1 MPGVLKATFSS
12 STSESGSPSENEF
25 WSSIEPGDK
34 DYKYAAASYPEY
46 NEKPLTEQLE
56 PVAVCGM
63 ACRLPGDV
71 SSPAGFWEMMLNQ
84 GSGQTPKV
92 PRSRFNID
100 AHLHPNN
107 DRPGSFNVQGGYFLN
122 DSLKGFDPGLFGIT
136 PIEAVWMDPSQRKM
150 LEVVYEAF
158 ESAGVTLSQVSG
170 TRTACFVACFTAD
183 FQQMA
188 FKEPSFRHSLAATGV
203 DPGIISN
210 RISHV
215 FNLNGPSIVVNTACS
230 SSVYA
235 LHNACNAL
243 RNNECSA
250 AVVGGVNLVLTV
262 DQHMNTAK
270 LGVLSPT
277 STCHT
282 FDASADGYGRADGV
296 GAVYLKRLS
305 DAIRDGDPVRGVIR
319 SSATN
324 SNGKVPAVGIT
335 HPNREGQADVIRHA
349 YTRGGDLDPRLT
361 GYFECHGTGTAVG
374 DPLEVQAVSYAMN
387 ENRVDSEGPLIIGAV
402 KPNIGHSEAASG
414 LSALIK
420 AILIVE
426 RGIIPP
432 TKGVVNPSPAIKW
445 DDWKVTV
452 NTKPV
457 AFPAHLPVKRVSVN
471 SFGYGGTNAHMII
484 EGADSLIP
492 MAQKNYIH
500 RLSDKQNRNVKTPRS
515 AFYRNRPFLLP
526 FSAHDKATLKS
537 NIDAHGEVVDRYTLL
552 DLSYTLANRRSQLSS
567 RAFAVAS
574 HANLDRVF
582 NKQEGF
588 RFAEKKRVP
597 IIGFVFTGQG
607 AQWARMGSELMTY
620 YPSFLRSIRVL
631 DRALEDLPDAPEW
644 SLEDVLLEDA
654 PKSRVSEAEFSQ
666 PLCTAIQV
674 GLVQL
679 LNQWGVQAVV
689 TVGHSS
695 GEIAASYAAGHISAT
710 EAIIVAYY
718 RGKVVR
724 DVNTNGSMLAVGLGS
739 EAVQVYLHD
748 MRDKVVVACHN
759 SPGGVTLSGDADAL
773 EVIKDR
779 LDADKVF
786 ARPVKTGGKA
796 YHSHHMAPVGVK
808 YETLIRKAKEHQ
820 PFDLPST
827 PPKTQMVSS
836 VTNSLIAE
844 DAVIDETYWSAN
856 LRSPVLFNQA
866 VQTITKHPAFSNVD
880 LLIEI
885 GPHSALSG
893 PIKQIKSE
901 LGLEKLQ
908 YLPTMIRGADSAAKI
923 LELAGELFLRDYPID
938 IGRVTTVEEAL
949 PGGKLHN
956 TKGSLIVDLPTYQWN
971 RKEFWSEARLSR
983 ELRAPT
989 FMRHDILGSLLGGGS
1004 LAEPTWRNILRI
1016 RDVPWLKDHSL
1027 GGEAVFPAAGYFS
1040 MACEAITQ
1048 LNEVSPNPVNIQGY
1062 VLRDVSIKNALVTPD
1077 NDAGIEVLFNMRPS
1091 VHNETDTQTEWWDF
1105 NVSSISEEGTRK
1117 DHMAGSISINS
1128 RKRGVAPKGTPKFP
1142 QRASGKS
1149 WNQALRDVGF
1159 DYGPTFQDMEDI
1171 RFDGKTYAATC
1182 KTAIKNKVGTMAG
1195 ESRHALHPAAVDSC
1209 LQLLIVSI
1217 YAGRANAMPCGAVPV
1232 QVDEIAIFTPTN
1244 KQLET
1249 SIAGC
1254 YSWIDQRG
1262 LRSYRGG
1269 SQLVADDG
1277 ELLMEISDMR
1287 CISYEAALPQRADEP
1302 LKSQPY
1308 GEMAWKLD
1316 IDRLQY
1322 ATKIPNLSVPDLVE
1336 LSLFKKPGS
1345 KVLEYGSHY
1354 THDTLFRLEGASY
1367 TITEVADDNIANVEA
1382 MIKLSKNA
1390 KVQKL
1395 DLSDDPQS
1403 QGVTAGHYDVVIG
1416 PANLSGAQHVAR
1428 LASLLAPGGRLLWES
1443 SIEPDLAAL
1452 ESAGITG
1459 IDFSISREGTTIFVT
1474 SLSVKASDAAS
1485 EDILHEVQLVYRKEP
1500 TSTCQAVQ
1508 KAFGSMGWHTTTSK
1522 LIDCKTTVGDR
1533 VVMLTDFEG
1542 PPLLSTLEEEELA
1555 AIQSICNTAS
1565 SILWVTT
1572 GGLLTGNNPEHAMTA
1587 GLARVI
1593 TSEQASLDLTTLDFD
1608 LDSTDDGQIPI
1619 VIARTAK
1626 EQNDKGFAHENETY
1640 IANNLTYISRLVP
1653 NIHVN
1658 GTYSKEEH
1666 KVTSAPYDPDSY
1678 LVGKVQSG
1686 KIVFE
1691 VDDRAGQPLDDNHVE
1706 VQVLY
1711 GGLNK
1716 EDIAAI
1722 NGTDYITNF
1731 SQEIGGVVRA
1741 VGPQVTD
1748 LEVGDR
1754 VAGFNFDKFA
1764 TYQRAPAKLLKK
1776 IEPDESMEEVVGVLM
1791 AYGTALYG
1799 MTSLAQVEAAD
1810 TVLILQGTGLPGL
1823 AAIRISQIM
1832 GATPYVVVDSEAEAQ
1847 HVMQQYRLPQSQV
1860 LANTPLVM
1868 EYVSEINGGSG
1879 ADVVFSSGSSDAGLA
1894 REAWRHIARF
1904 GRFVDFGRKNVL
1916 KRSTLDTVPVHRG
1929 ANYLSFDMLE
1939 LCKWRPQTLSKVLTL
1954 TVDLFREGSIAAPKP
1969 VAIKNITELDDAVA
1983 SFAGSFTAGKTIIE
1997 YKKSER
2003 YLNLLPHKPQ
2013 LKLRADTTYLLVGCL
2028 GGLGRS
2034 LTSWMMKRGARHF
2047 AFLSRSGADATS
2059 AAALVRDIE
2068 AAGADVSVY
2077 RGDVTK
2083 ATDVERAVQSVPSKH
2098 PIAGVVHAAMVLR
2111 DGLFNTMTYQNWE
2124 MSTSTKVRGAMNL
2137 HNAVKDIP
2145 LDFFV
2150 MTSSV
2155 SGTLGTPGQSNYAAA
2170 NSFLDA
2176 IAKHRHSRDQPAVSI
2191 ILPMVLGV
2199 GVVAENNEIEEALK
2213 RKGMYGIDEEHLL
2226 EAFETAMS
2234 IQDSADHL
2242 VVGLDPAML
2251 QRSMAAA
2258 GTTDSFWTEDVRFS
2272 NLLSIMRSSGGD
2284 NGAGAG
2290 QSILASIKTAA
2301 SLLEAINI
2309 TNDHIV
2315 GKLGRM
2321 LMLEAD
2327 QFDLENKSIGD
2338 HGLDSMIGAEFRNW
2352 IFKEFGMDVPFQQL
2366 LAPTLTIAKFSAQ
2379 VCEGLGIQKEA

>member
-1 MPGVLKATFSS
+1 MPGIIKETAWSSPSDSASS
-12 STSESGSPSENEF
+12 SDNEAWGTETSFNGHE
-25 WSSIEPGDK
+25 
-34 DYKYAAASYPEY
+34 YVAASFAGY
-46 NEKPLTEQLE
+46 NEKPLAEQLE
-56 PVAVCGM
+56 PIAVCGM
-63 ACRLPGDV
+63 GCRLPGDV

-84 GSGQTPKV
+84 KSGQTPKV
-92 PRSRFNID
+92 PESRFNID

-107 DRPGSFNVQGGYFLN
+107 DRPGSFNVKGGYFLKE
-122 DSLKGFDPGLFGIT
+122 SLKDFDPGLFGIT
-136 PIEAVWMDPSQRKM
+136 PIEAMWMDPSQRKM

-243 RNNECSA
+243 RNKECSA

-319 SSATN
+319 SSAVN

-335 HPNREGQADVIRHA
+335 HPNRDGQADVIRHA
-349 YTRGGDLDPRLT
+349 YQRGGNLDPRLT
-361 GYFECHGTGTAVG
+361 GYFECHGTGTGVG
-374 DPLEVQAVSYAMN
+374 DPLEVHAVSLAMN
-387 ENRVDSEGPLIIGAV
+387 ESRSDTEAPLTVGAV

-420 AILIVE
+420 AILTVE

-445 DDWKVTV
+445 EDWKVTV
-452 NTKPV
+452 NTQPKP
-457 AFPAHLPVKRVSVN
+457 FPANLPVKRVSVN

-484 EGADSLIP
+484 EAADSLVP
-492 MAQKNYIH
+492 NASKNYKY
-500 RLSDKQNRNVKTPRS
+500 RTSDQAAKIPRS

-526 FSAHDKATLKS
+526 FSAHDKATVKS
-537 NIDAHGEVVDRYTLL
+537 NIDAHGKVADRYNLL

-567 RAFAVAS
+567 RAFTVAS
-574 HANLDRVF
+574 HANLGSVF
-582 NKQEGF
+582 NKQDGF
-588 RFAEKKRVP
+588 HFGEKKRVP
-597 IIGFVFTGQG
+597 TIGFAFTGQG

-631 DRALEDLPDAPEW
+631 DRALEDLPDAPDW
-644 SLEDVLLEDA
+644 SLEDVLLEEA
-654 PKSRVSEAEFSQ
+654 HKSRVGEAEFSQ

-674 GLVQL
+674 ALVQL
-679 LNQWGVQAVV
+679 LNQWGIQPVV

-718 RGKVVR
+718 RGQVVR
-724 DVNTNGSMLAVGLGS
+724 DINTNGSMLAVGLGA
-739 EAVQVYLHD
+739 EAVEAYLEG
-748 MRDKVVVACHN
+748 MKDKIVIACHN
-759 SPGGVTLSGDADAL
+759 SPAGVTLSGDADAL
-773 EVIKDR
+773 EVVKVR
-779 LDADKVF
+779 LDADKIF
-786 ARPVKTGGKA
+786 ARAVKTGGKA
-796 YHSHHMAPVGVK
+796 YHSHHMAPVAAK
-808 YETLIRKAKEHQ
+808 YEASIRRAKEHQ
-820 PFDLPST
+820 PFDLPT
-827 PPKTQMVSS
+827 PTGAKMVSS
-836 VTNSLIAE
+836 VTNSLIAD

-866 VQTITKHPAFSNVD
+866 VQTITTHPALSDVD

-901 LGLEKLQ
+901 FSLEKLQ
-908 YLPTMIRGADSAAKI
+908 YLPTLSRGTDSAVKL
-923 LELAGELFLRDYPID
+923 LELAGELFLKDYPINMET
-938 IGRVTTVEEAL
+938 ITTVEEAL
-949 PGGKLHN
+949 PGGKIHN
-956 TKGSLIVDLPTYQWN
+956 MKGSMIVDLPSYQWN
-971 RKEFWSEARLSR
+971 RKEFWAEARLSR
-983 ELRAPT
+983 EHRAPT
-989 FMRHDILGSLLGGGS
+989 FMRHDILGSLLHGGS
-1004 LAEPTWRNILRI
+1004 WAEPTWRNVLRQ
-1016 RDVPWLKDHSL
+1016 RDLPWLKDHSL

-1048 LNEVSPNPVNIQGY
+1048 LNELSPNPVKIQGY

-1077 NDAGIEVLFNMRPS
+1077 DDDGIEVLFDIKPS
-1091 VHNETDTQTEWWDF
+1091 VHNETDSQTAWWDF
-1105 NVSSISEEGTRK
+1105 NVSSVSQDGTRK
-1117 DHMAGSISINS
+1117 DHMAGSVSINS
-1128 RKRGVAPKGTPKFP
+1128 RKRGVAPKKAPSFP

-1159 DYGPTFQDMEDI
+1159 DYGPSFQDMQDI

-1182 KTAIKNKVGTMAG
+1182 KTAVKNNIGTMVG
-1195 ESRHALHPAAVDSC
+1195 ESRHPLHPAAVDSA

-1217 YAGRANAMPCGAVPV
+1217 YAGRANVMPYGAVPV
-1232 QVDEIAIFTPTN
+1232 QVDEIAIFPPT
-1244 KQLET
+1244 KEQLEAAT
-1249 SIAGC
+1249 ADC
-1254 YSWIDQRG
+1254 YSWIDKRG
-1262 LRSYRGG
+1262 LRSYVGG
-1269 SQLVADDG
+1269 SQLVADNG

-1287 CISYEAALPQRADEP
+1287 CVSYEAALPQRAEEP
-1302 LKSQPY
+1302 LRPQPN
-1308 GEMAWKLD
+1308 GKMAWKLD
-1316 IDRLQY
+1316 IDRLRF
-1322 ATKIPNLSVPDLVE
+1322 ASKLPSLSVPDLVE
-1336 LSLFKKPGS
+1336 LSVFKYPGS
-1345 KVLEYGSHY
+1345 KVLEYGSFYTHETLFKLEDSHY
-1354 THDTLFRLEGASY
+1354 T
-1367 TITEVADDNIANVEA
+1367 VAETSDEDVENVES
-1382 MIKLSKNA
+1382 MVQNFKNA

-1395 DLSDDPQS
+1395 DLSVDLES
-1403 QGVTAGHYDVVIG
+1403 QGVTAGQYDVVIG
-1416 PANLSGAQHVAR
+1416 PANLSGAANIGR
-1428 LASLLAPGGRLLWES
+1428 LASLLTPGGKLLWES
-1443 SIEPDLAAL
+1443 TSQPDLAAL
-1452 ESAGITG
+1452 KSAGMTG
-1459 IDFSISREGTTIFVT
+1459 TDLSIPREGKSIFVA
-1474 SLSVKASDAAS
+1474 SRPAEASDDAS
-1485 EDILHEVQLVYRKEP
+1485 GDVLKEVQLVYRNEP
-1500 TSTCQAVQ
+1500 TAMLPEIQ
-1508 KAFGSMGWHTTTSK
+1508 KAFGSIGWHTTTTK
-1522 LIDCKTTVGDR
+1522 LVDCKTTVGDR
-1533 VVMLTDFEG
+1533 VVMLADLES
-1542 PPLLSTLEEEELA
+1542 PLLSTLQEDELA
-1555 AIQSICNTAS
+1555 ALQSISNTAS
-1565 SILWVTT
+1565 SILWVTM
-1572 GGLLTGNNPEHAMTA
+1572 GGLLTSKKPEYAMAA
-1587 GLARVI
+1587 GLARVV

-1608 LDSTDDGQIPI
+1608 LDNTDVAQIPN
-1619 VIARTAK
+1619 VIARSAEEQSNK
-1626 EQNDKGFAHENETY
+1626 EFAHENETY
-1640 IANNLTYISRLVP
+1640 IANDLAHISRLVP
-1653 NIHVN
+1653 NVEVN
-1658 GTYSKEEH
+1658 EIYSKEEQEPSI
-1666 KVTSAPYDPDSY
+1666 TPFDPESHI
-1678 LVGKVQSG
+1678 VGKVQSG
-1686 KIVFE
+1686 KVVFE
-1691 VDDRAGQPLDDNHVE
+1691 ADNRAEESLEEDHVE
-1706 VQVLY
+1706 VQILC

-1716 EDIAAI
+1716 EDISAI
-1722 NGTDYITNF
+1722 NGTDYVTNF

-1741 VGPQVTD
+1741 VGRGVTD
-1748 LEVGDR
+1748 LKAGDR

-1764 TYQRAPAKLLKK
+1764 SFQRVPARLLSKM
-1776 IEPDESMEEVVGVLM
+1776 ESSESLEEAVGVLM

-1799 MTSLAQVEAAD
+1799 MTSLARVEAQD
-1810 TVLILQGTGLPGL
+1810 TVLILPGTGLPGL
-1823 AAIRISQIM
+1823 AAIRISQIL
-1832 GATPYVVVDSEAEAQ
+1832 GAVPYVVVDSGDEAQ
-1847 HVMQQYRLPQSQV
+1847 HIMQQYGLPQSQV
-1860 LANTPLVM
+1860 LTKSPLVI
-1868 EYVSEINGGSG
+1868 EQLSELNGGSG
-1879 ADVVFSSGSSDAGLA
+1879 ADVVFSSGSSDAGIA
-1894 REAWRHIARF
+1894 REAWRHIAPF

-1939 LCKWRPQTLSKVLTL
+1939 LYKWRPETLSKILSV
-1954 TVDLFREGSIAAPKP
+1954 TVNLFREGSIAAPQP
-1969 VAIKNITELDDAVA
+1969 VSVKNIAELDDAVA
-1983 SFAGSFTAGKTIIE
+1983 SFDGGFTAGKTLIE
-1997 YKKSER
+1997 FKKSEKG
-2003 YLNLLPHKPQ
+2003 LKLLPHAPQ
-2013 LKLRADTTYLLVGCL
+2013 LKLKANATYLLVGCL

-2034 LTSWMMKRGARHF
+2034 LTSWMMKRGARRF
-2047 AFLSRSGADATS
+2047 AFLSRSGADAES
-2059 AAALVRDIE
+2059 AATLVRDIE
-2068 AAGADVSVY
+2068 TAGADVSVI

-2083 ATDVERAVQSVPSKH
+2083 AADVERAIRNMPSKY

-2111 DGLFNTMTYQNWE
+2111 DGLFNAMTYENWQI
-2124 MSTSTKVRGAMNL
+2124 STTTKVQGAINL
-2137 HNAVKDIP
+2137 HKALANTP

-2176 IAKHRHSRDQPAVSI
+2176 IAKHRRAHGLRAVSL

-2242 VVGLDPAML
+2242 VVGLDPAKL

-2258 GTTDSFWTEDVRFS
+2258 GTTDNFWTEDVRFN
-2272 NLLSIMRSSGGD
+2272 NLLATMRSSSGEGVS
-2284 NGAGAG
+2284 AGK
-2290 QSILASIKTAA
+2290 SVLASIKSAPSPAEAA
-2301 SLLEAINI
+2301 DVATEA
-2309 TNDHIV
+2309 IV

-2321 LMLEAD
+2321 LMLDED
-2327 QFDLENKSIGD
+2327 QFDLDAKSIGD

-2352 IFKEFGMDVPFQQL
+2352 VFKEFAMDVPFQQL
-2366 LAPTLTIAKFSAQ
+2366 LAPSLTIARFSVQ
-2379 VCEGLGIQKEA
+2379 VCESMGIKNEA

>member
-1 MPGVLKATFSS
+1 MPGILKETAWSS
-12 STSESGSPSENEF
+12 SSDAGSSSEGEA
-25 WSSIEPGDK
+25 WSSSDVNFTGHQ
-34 DYKYAAASYPEY
+34 YAAASFPGYS
-46 NEKPLTEQLE
+46 EKPLAEQLE
-56 PVAVCGM
+56 PIAVCGM
-63 ACRLPGDV
+63 GCRLPGDV
-71 SSPAGFWEMMLNQ
+71 SSPAGFWDMMLKQ

-92 PRSRFNID
+92 PASRFNID

-107 DRPGSFNVQGGYFLN
+107 DRPGSFNVKGGYFLN
-122 DSLKGFDPGLFGIT
+122 DSLKDFDPGLFGIT
-136 PIEAVWMDPSQRKM
+136 PIEAMWMDPSQRKM

-158 ESAGVTLSQVSG
+158 ESAGVTLDQVSG

-243 RNNECSA
+243 RNKECSA

-270 LGVLSPT
+270 LGVLSPS

-282 FDASADGYGRADGV
+282 FDESADGYGRADGV

-305 DAIRDGDPVRGVIR
+305 DAVRDGDPVRGVIR
-319 SSATN
+319 SSAVN

-335 HPNREGQADVIRHA
+335 HPNRDGQADVIKHA
-349 YTRGGDLDPRLT
+349 YNRGGDLDPRLT

-374 DPLEVQAVSYAMN
+374 DPLEVHAVSLAMN
-387 ENRVDSEGPLIIGAV
+387 ENRNENEDPLTVGAV

-432 TKGVVNPSPAIKW
+432 TKGVVKPSPAIKW
-445 DDWKVTV
+445 DDWQVTV
-452 NTKPV
+452 NTKPKP
-457 AFPAHLPVKRVSVN
+457 FPENLPVNRVSVN

-484 EGADSLIP
+484 EGADSLVP
-492 MAQKNYIH
+492 GASKNYKYRH
-500 RLSDKQNRNVKTPRS
+500 SDRSAKMPRS

-526 FSAHDKATLKS
+526 FSAHDKATLKA
-537 NIDAHGEVVDRYTLL
+537 NIDAHGKVADRYTLL
-552 DLSYTLANRRSQLSS
+552 DLSHTLANRRSRLSS
-567 RAFAVAS
+567 RGFAVAS
-574 HANLDRVF
+574 HATLGSVF

-588 RFAEKKRVP
+588 HFADKKKAP
-597 IIGFVFTGQG
+597 TIGFAFTGQG

-620 YPSFLRSIRVL
+620 YPSFLRSLRVL

-654 PKSRVSEAEFSQ
+654 SKSRVSEAEFSQ

-674 GLVQL
+674 ALVQL
-679 LNQWGVQAVV
+679 LNQWGIQPVV

-695 GEIAASYAAGHISAT
+695 GEIAASFAAGHISAT

-724 DVNTNGSMLAVGLGS
+724 DINTNGSMLAVGLGA
-739 EAVQVYLHD
+739 EAVEGYLHD
-748 MRDKVVVACHN
+748 VHGKVVIACHN
-759 SPGGVTLSGDADAL
+759 SPAGVTLSGDAEAL
-773 EVIKDR
+773 ESVKGK
-779 LDADKVF
+779 LEADKVF
-786 ARPVKTGGKA
+786 ARSVKTGGKA
-796 YHSHHMAPVGVK
+796 YHSHHMAPVAVE
-808 YETLIRKAKEHQ
+808 YEAAIRKAKEAQ
-820 PFDLPST
+820 PFDLPAPS
-827 PPKTQMVSS
+827 KAQMVSS
-836 VTNSLIAE
+836 VTNSLIPD

-866 VQTITKHPAFSNVD
+866 VQTISKHPAFSDVD

-901 LGLEKLQ
+901 FSLEKLQ
-908 YLPTMIRGADSAAKI
+908 YLPTLSRGADSAAKL
-923 LELAGELFLRDYPID
+923 LELAGELFLRDYLID
-938 IGRVTTVEEAL
+938 MEKITTVEEAL
-949 PGGKLHN
+949 PGGKIHN
-956 TKGSLIVDLPTYQWN
+956 MKGSFIVDLPSYQWN
-971 RKEFWSEARLSR
+971 RKEFWAEARLSR
-983 ELRAPT
+983 EHRAPT
-989 FMRHDILGSLLGGGS
+989 FMRHDILGSLFHGGS
-1004 LAEPTWRNILRI
+1004 FAEPTWRNVLRQ

-1048 LNEVSPNPVNIQGY
+1048 LNELSPNPVGIQGY

-1077 NDAGIEVLFNMRPS
+1077 DDDGIEVMFNMKPS
-1091 VHNETDTQTEWWDF
+1091 VHNETDSQTEWWEF
-1105 NVSSISEEGTRK
+1105 NVSSVSKEGSRK
-1117 DHMAGSISINS
+1117 DHMAGTISINS
-1128 RKRGVAPKGTPKFP
+1128 RKRGVAPKKAPEFP

-1159 DYGPTFQDMEDI
+1159 DYGPTFQDMQDI

-1182 KTAIKNKVGTMAG
+1182 KTAVKNQVGTMVG
-1195 ESRHALHPAAVDSC
+1195 ESRHALHPAAVDSA

-1217 YAGRANAMPCGAVPV
+1217 YAGRTNMMPYGAVPV
-1232 QVDEIAIFTPTN
+1232 QVDEIAIFTPN
-1244 KQLET
+1244 AEQLDNGL
-1249 SIAGC
+1249 ADC

-1262 LRSYRGG
+1262 LRSYVGG

-1287 CISYEAALPQRADEP
+1287 CTSYEAALPQRAEEP
-1302 LKSQPY
+1302 LKPQPY

-1316 IDRLQY
+1316 IDCLEY
-1322 ATKIPNLSVPDLVE
+1322 ADKLPSLSIPDLVE
-1336 LSLFKKPGS
+1336 LSLFKKPGT
-1345 KVLEYGSHY
+1345 KILEYGSDY
-1354 THDTLFRLEGASY
+1354 THETLFRLEDTHY
-1367 TITEVADDNIANVEA
+1367 TIAETTDEEVENVGAAVE
-1382 MIKLSKNA
+1382 SFKNA

-1395 DLSDDPQS
+1395 DLSTDLEG
-1403 QGVTAGHYDVVIG
+1403 QGASANQYDLVVG
-1416 PANLSGAQHVAR
+1416 PANLSGAEKIVR
-1428 LASLLAPGGRLLWES
+1428 LASLLTPGGRLLWES
-1443 SIEPDLAAL
+1443 RSKPDLAAL
-1452 ESAGITG
+1452 EAAGIAR
-1459 IDFSISREGTTIFVT
+1459 IDFSIPNQDSTVF
-1474 SLSVKASDAAS
+1474 AAS
-1485 EDILHEVQLVYRKEP
+1485 ASTGAGDIASEEVLHEVQLVYRTKP
-1500 TSTCQAVQ
+1500 TPMLPAIQ
-1508 KAFGSMGWHTTTSK
+1508 KAFESVGWHTTSSK
-1522 LIDCKTTVGDR
+1522 LTNCRKNVADR
-1533 VVMLTDFEG
+1533 VVMLADLEG
-1542 PPLLSTLEEEELA
+1542 AVLSTLHDDELA
-1555 AIQSICNTAS
+1555 AIQAISTTAS
-1565 SILWVTT
+1565 SLLWVTT
-1572 GGLLTGNNPEHAMTA
+1572 GGLLTGKKPEHAMAA

-1608 LDSTDDGQIPI
+1608 LDNTDAALIPTM
-1619 VIARTAK
+1619 IARAAK
-1626 EQNDKGFAHENETY
+1626 EQDDKSFAHENETY
-1640 IANNLTYISRLVP
+1640 IANNLAHISRLVP
-1653 NIHVN
+1653 NVEVN
-1658 GTYSKEEH
+1658 ESFSKEEQNAF
-1666 KVTSAPYDPDSY
+1666 SAPFDPEAHI
-1678 LVGKVQSG
+1678 VGKVQSG

-1691 VDDRAGQPLDDNHVE
+1691 VDQRADDRLADDQVE

-1711 GGLNK
+1711 GGLNR

-1722 NGTDYITNF
+1722 NGTDYVTNF
-1731 SQEIGGVVRA
+1731 SQEVAGVVRT

-1748 LEVGDR
+1748 LKVGDR

-1764 TYQRAPAKLLKK
+1764 TYQRAPASLLAK
-1776 IEPDESMEEVVGVLM
+1776 IESDESLAEVVGVLM

-1799 MTSLAQVEAAD
+1799 MNALARVEAGD

-1823 AAIRISQIM
+1823 AAIRIAQLMS
-1832 GATPYVVVDSEAEAQ
+1832 ATPYVVVDSEVEAQ
-1847 HVMQQYRLPQSQV
+1847 HIMQEYGLPQSQV
-1860 LANTPLVM
+1860 LEKTPLVV
-1868 EYVSEINGGSG
+1868 EYLSEINDGSG
-1879 ADVVFSSGSSDAGLA
+1879 ADVVFSSGTSDGGLA
-1894 REAWRHIARF
+1894 REAWRHIAPF

-1939 LCKWRPQTLSKVLTL
+1939 LYKWRPQTLSKILSRTL
-1954 TVDLFREGSIAAPKP
+1954 DLFREGSIAAPRP
-1969 VAIKNITELDDAVA
+1969 VTVKNIAELDDAVA
-1983 SFAGSFTAGKTIIE
+1983 SFAGSFTAGKTLIE
-1997 YKKSER
+1997 YKKSDGC
-2003 YLNLLPHKPQ
+2003 LNLLPHKPQ
-2013 LKLRADTTYLLVGCL
+2013 LRFKDSATYLLVGCL

-2034 LTSWMMKRGARHF
+2034 LTSWMMKRGARRF
-2047 AFLSRSGADATS
+2047 AFLSRSGVDATS
-2059 AAALVRDIE
+2059 AAALVKDVQV
-2068 AAGADVSVY
+2068 AGAEVSVI

-2083 ATDVERAVQSVPSKH
+2083 AGDVERAVQSIPSEH

-2111 DGLFNTMTYQNWE
+2111 DGLFDAMTYENWKI
-2124 MSTSTKVRGAMNL
+2124 STTTKVQGAMNL
-2137 HNAVKDIP
+2137 HNALQNTP

-2176 IAKHRHSRDQPAVSI
+2176 IAKHRHSQGQRAVSI

-2226 EAFETAMS
+2226 EAFEAAMS

-2242 VVGLDPAML
+2242 VVGLDPAKL
-2251 QRSMAAA
+2251 QRAMAAA
-2258 GTTDSFWTEDVRFS
+2258 GATDNFWTEDVRFN
-2272 NLLSIMRSSGGD
+2272 NLLATMRSSSGD
-2284 NGAGAG
+2284 SGAGAG
-2290 QSILASIKTAA
+2290 QSVLASIKAA
-2301 SLLEAINI
+2301 GSASEAAEVAREQ
-2309 TNDHIV
+2309 IV

-2321 LMLEAD
+2321 LMLDDD
-2327 QFDLENKSIGD
+2327 QFDTEARSIGD

-2352 IFKEFGMDVPFQQL
+2352 VFKEFAMDVPFQQL
-2366 LAPTLTIAKFSAQ
+2366 LAPTLTIDKFSVQ
-2379 VCEGLGIQKEA
+2379 VCESLGIRKEEA

>member
-1 MPGVLKATFSS
+1 MPGVLRETHWSS
-12 STSESGSPSENEF
+12 SSESGSSSENEL
-25 WSSIEPGDK
+25 WASTEPDRK
-34 DYKYAAASYPEY
+34 DHKYAAASYPGY
-46 NEKPLTEQLE
+46 GEKPLTEQLE
-56 PVAVCGM
+56 PIAVCGM
-63 ACRLPGDV
+63 GCRLPGDV

-92 PRSRFNID
+92 PKSRFNID

-122 DSLKGFDPGLFGIT
+122 DSLKEFDPGLFGIT
-136 PIEAVWMDPSQRKM
+136 PIEAIWMDPSQRKM

-158 ESAGVTLSQVSG
+158 ESAGVTLAQVSG
-170 TRTACFVACFTAD
+170 TRTACFIGCFTAD

-349 YTRGGDLDPRLT
+349 YRRGGDLDPRLT

-374 DPLEVQAVSYAMN
+374 DPLEVHAVSLAMN
-387 ENRVDSEGPLIIGAV
+387 ENRADSEGPLTVGAV

-420 AILIVE
+420 AILVVE

-432 TKGVVNPSPAIKW
+432 TKGINTPSPAIKW

-484 EGADSLIP
+484 EGADSLVP
-492 MAQKNYIH
+492 DAQKNYKYWS
-500 RLSDKQNRNVKTPRS
+500 SDKQNRTAKIPRS
-515 AFYRNRPFLLP
+515 AFLRNRPFLLP

-537 NIDAHGEVVDRYTLL
+537 NIDAHGRVADRYNLL

-567 RAFAVAS
+567 RAFTVVS
-574 HANLDRVF
+574 YANLDSVF
-582 NKQEGF
+582 NRQEGF
-588 RFAEKKRVP
+588 HFSEKKKVHSL
-597 IIGFVFTGQG
+597 GFVFTGQG
-607 AQWARMGSELMTY
+607 AQWARMGNELMSY
-620 YPSFLRSIRVL
+620 YPSFLRSIRIL
-631 DRALEDLPDAPEW
+631 DKALEDLPDAPEW

-654 PKSRVSEAEFSQ
+654 QESRVSEAEFSQ

-674 GLVQL
+674 ALVQL
-679 LNQWGVQAVV
+679 LNQWGIQPAV

-710 EAIIVAYY
+710 EAIIAAYY

-724 DVNTNGSMLAVGLGS
+724 DVNTNGSMLAVGLGA
-739 EAVQVYLHD
+739 EAVQAYLHD
-748 MRDKVVVACHN
+748 MHDKVVIACHN
-759 SPGGVTLSGDADAL
+759 SPAGVTLSGDADAL
-773 EVIKDR
+773 EIIKER
-779 LDADKVF
+779 LDADKIF
-786 ARPVKTGGKA
+786 ARAVKTGGKA
-796 YHSHHMAPVGVK
+796 YHSHHMAPVAAK
-808 YETLIRKAKEHQ
+808 YENLVRQAKEYQ
-820 PFDLPST
+820 PLELPSPT
-827 PPKTQMVSS
+827 KARMVSS

-866 VQTITKHPAFSNVD
+866 VQTITEHPAFSNVD

-908 YLPTMIRGADSAAKI
+908 YLPTMIRGADAAAKL
-923 LELAGELFLRDYPID
+923 LELAGELFLRDYPLNMEK
-938 IGRVTTVEEAL
+938 VTTVEEAL
-949 PGGKLHN
+949 PGGKIHSM
-956 TKGSLIVDLPTYQWN
+956 KGSFIVDLPTYQWN

-983 ELRAPT
+983 EHRAPT
-989 FMRHDILGSLLGGGS
+989 FMRHDILGSLLNGGS
-1004 LAEPTWRNILRI
+1004 LAEPTWRNVLRL

-1048 LNEVSPNPVNIQGY
+1048 MNEVSADPVNVQGY

-1077 NDAGIEVLFNMRPS
+1077 DDTGIEVLFNMRPS
-1091 VHNETDTQTEWWDF
+1091 VHNETDSQTTWWDF
-1105 NVSSISEEGTRK
+1105 NVSSVSEEGTRK

-1128 RKRGVAPKGTPKFP
+1128 RKRGVVPKKAPKFP

-1149 WNQALRDVGF
+1149 WNQALHDVGF
-1159 DYGPTFQDMEDI
+1159 DYGPTFQDMQDI

-1182 KTAIKNKVGTMAG
+1182 RTAIKNKVGSMVG
-1195 ESRHALHPAAVDSC
+1195 ESRYALHPAAVDSC

-1217 YAGRANAMPCGAVPV
+1217 YAGRANTMPFGAVPV
-1232 QVDEIAIFTPTN
+1232 QVDEIAIFTPTV

-1249 SIAGC
+1249 ATADC

-1277 ELLMEISDMR
+1277 ELLMEINDMR
-1287 CISYEAALPQRADEP
+1287 CISYEAAVPQRADEP

-1322 ATKIPNLSVPDLVE
+1322 ASKIPDLSIPDLVG
-1336 LSLFKKPGS
+1336 LSLFKKPKS

-1354 THDTLFRLEGASY
+1354 THDTLFRLDDVSY
-1367 TITEVADDNIANVEA
+1367 TITEIADEDVQNVET
-1382 MIKLSKNA
+1382 MVKPFKNA

-1395 DLSDDPQS
+1395 DLSLDLQS
-1403 QGVTAGHYDVVIG
+1403 QGVSAGHYDVVIG
-1416 PANLSGAQHVAR
+1416 PTNLGGAQDVAR

-1443 SIEPDLAAL
+1443 STKPDLAVL
-1452 ESAGITG
+1452 DSAGLRG
-1459 IDFSISREGTTIFVT
+1459 IDFSIPRKGYTVFAA
-1474 SLSVKASDAAS
+1474 SVSVAAS
-1485 EDILHEVQLVYRKEP
+1485 ETASEDVLHEVQLVYRNKPALLIPAIGE
-1500 TSTCQAVQ
+1500 
-1508 KAFGSMGWHTTTSK
+1508 AFKTIGWHTTASK
-1522 LIDCKTTVGDR
+1522 LVDCKINVGDR
-1533 VVMLTDFEG
+1533 VVMLTDMDL
-1542 PPLLSTLEEEELA
+1542 PLLSNLQKEELA
-1555 AIQSICNTAS
+1555 AIQSISNAAS
-1565 SILWVTT
+1565 SILWVTN
-1572 GGLLTGNNPEHAMTA
+1572 GGLLTGSNPEHAMAA
-1587 GLARVI
+1587 GLARVVS
-1593 TSEQASLDLTTLDFD
+1593 SEQASLDLTILDFD
-1608 LDSTDDGQIPI
+1608 PSSTDTTQVPSM
-1619 VIARTAK
+1619 IARTAQ
-1626 EQNDKGFAHENETY
+1626 EQSDNGVVHENETCV
-1640 IANNLTYISRLVP
+1640 ANNLAYISRLVP
-1653 NIHVN
+1653 NAQVN
-1658 GTYSKEEH
+1658 ETFSRDEQKAI
-1666 KVTSAPYDPDSY
+1666 TTPFDPESY

-1686 KIVFE
+1686 KVVFKLDNRVE
-1691 VDDRAGQPLDDNHVE
+1691 EPLKDDHVE

-1722 NGTDYITNF
+1722 NGTDYITDF

-1741 VGPQVTD
+1741 VGPQITE
-1748 LEVGDR
+1748 LKAGDR

-1764 TYQRAPAKLLKK
+1764 TYQRVPARFLKK
-1776 IEPDESMEEVVGVLM
+1776 IENNESLEEIVSVLM

-1799 MTSLAQVEAAD
+1799 MTSLAQVETGD

-1832 GATPYVVVDSEAEAQ
+1832 GATPYVIVDSEVEAQ
-1847 HVMQQYRLPQSQV
+1847 HIIQQHGLSQSQV
-1860 LANTPLVM
+1860 LAKTPLVI
-1868 EYVSEINGGSG
+1868 EYLCEIIGGSG
-1879 ADVVFSSGSSDAGLA
+1879 ADIVFSSGSSDAGLA
-1894 REAWRHIARF
+1894 REAWRHIAPF

-1916 KRSTLDTVPVHRG
+1916 KRSILDTVPVHRG
-1929 ANYLSFDMLE
+1929 GNYLSFDMLE
-1939 LCKWRPQTLSKVLTL
+1939 LFKWRPQTLSKVLSSTI
-1954 TVDLFREGSIAAPKP
+1954 DLFREGSIAALKP

-1983 SFAGSFTAGKTIIE
+1983 SFASSFTAGKTIIE
-1997 YKKSER
+1997 YKPSER
-2003 YLNLLPHKPQ
+2003 CLNLLPYKPQ
-2013 LKLRADTTYLLVGCL
+2013 LKLKADATYLLVGCL

-2034 LTSWMMKRGARHF
+2034 LTSWMMKRGARRF
-2047 AFLSRSGADATS
+2047 TFLSRSGADATS
-2059 AAALVRDIE
+2059 AADLVRDVE
-2068 AAGADVSVY
+2068 AAGANVSVI

-2083 ATDVERAVQSVPSKH
+2083 AADVERAVRSIPPEY

-2111 DGLFNTMTYQNWE
+2111 DGLFNAMTYENWQI
-2124 MSTSTKVRGAMNL
+2124 STSTKVQGAINL
-2137 HNAVKDIP
+2137 HNALKTTP

-2176 IAKHRHSRDQPAVSI
+2176 IAKHRRFHGHRAVSI

-2242 VVGLDPAML
+2242 VVGLDPAKL
-2251 QRSMAAA
+2251 QRSMSAA
-2258 GTTDSFWTEDVRFS
+2258 GAADNFWTEDVRFN
-2272 NLLSIMRSSGGD
+2272 NLLSIIRSSSEDGG
-2284 NGAGAG
+2284 ASAG
-2290 QSILASIKTAA
+2290 QSVLASIKAA
-2301 SLLEAINI
+2301 PSPVEAINI

-2321 LMLEAD
+2321 LMLEED
-2327 QFDLENKSIGD
+2327 QIDLENKSIGD

-2352 IFKEFGMDVPFQQL
+2352 VFKEFGMDVPFQQL
-2366 LAPTLTIAKFSAQ
+2366 LAPTLTIAKFSVQ
-2379 VCEGLGIQKEA
+2379 ICESLGINNES